1 MISLAQHIRS
11 KRAKHYILMS
21 CLVLIVSYGFAQTGV
36 INKGAKMVVNTGAV
50 MKITGSGADYTNE
63 DTLGFNGRID
73 LDGKIILEGDWTNNT
88 TSDVFINANTD
99 GLVLFNGSSQ
109 QNILGSTASLFENVE
124 LDNTSGLS
132 LSVNMGIKN
141 DFKFTNGS
149 VLLNTKDV
157 FIGTNGTISGTFGAT
172 KMFVVNNTGTLK
184 KRIGGIGSFVFPIGE
199 ITGTTEFTPVSFNL
213 ASHSGVSGTAWVSAH
228 VTNIKHPSNTSPS
241 EFLNRYWTLSSSGI
255 TSPNYSANY
264 YYQQADVSGIENI
277 IYSAEYDGAN
287 RTVYSTVDATNNKL
301 SFTGMST
308 FADYTGVDGT
318 IPTVSVTSSEDP
330 GPTNVGPVP
339 FTVTFSEEV
348 TGFDHTDI
356 TVDNGTASTV
366 STTDDISFDFTV
378 TPDKDS
384 TVTIDIASAVAQDI
398 AGNDNSA
405 ASTYRIVYD
414 STNPTVT
421 ISGSTLPQN
430 TAFDVT
436 IEFNEEV
443 TGFAS
448 EDIAVTNGDVTFFN
462 AITAG
467 YEYVATITP
476 SVTDDMV
483 YVDISAGVAADLAG
497 NTNES
502 ATQYSVQYDEIAP
515 GVTLSGPASPTN
527 QIPFTLTI
535 EFDESVVDFDLS
547 DLSKTNCNIAG
558 WTEVTEGILYTVSV
572 TPTVTNGTV
581 TVDLAAGKVHDD
593 AGNANGNV
601 TDYTVTYD
609 GVSPGVD
616 ITTAAADPTNISPF
630 GITIIFDE
638 EVNHF
643 HLEDI
648 SVTNGS
654 ASNFSTSDSTGFT
667 ADITPTGSGLVTID
681 VLAGVAFD
689 NAGNNNTAGQLSITY
704 DEDDPLLSS
713 TYPVDNA
720 TDVALTDN
728 LQMTFDEVVNEG
740 SGSISIRHTSDDSEF
755 QAINVSALSGY
766 GTKTITINLNDFT
779 SQIEYYV
786 TVPSGAFVD
795 EAGNPYVGISSTTA
809 WSFTIVDENVPVI
822 STVSPA
828 DETENVGVSANLVI
842 TFNESVNAVAGKYIH
857 IVNETTSA
865 VESIE
870 SINTGLVNVSN
881 EVVTINP
888 TDFDGET
895 TYHVLID
902 AGAFEDGETNLFGG
916 ISSTS
921 YWNFTTEDITSP
933 TISEF
938 VPSNGATGVAI
949 DAALQIT
956 FDENVSAGAGSVT
969 IRDVVTSS
977 SHYTI
982 GATSLTMNNNIVN
995 IDPTDFDGETEYYV
1009 EIDADAF
1016 KDASGNYYTGISGS
1030 GNWNFT
1036 TVDNTAPTV
1045 SVVSSVS
1052 SPTNNSP
1059 FEITITFNEAM
1070 TGFGLG
1076 GISVQ
1081 NGSPSNLQ
1089 TSDDMLFTTDIVPDA
1104 EGKVIIIIPDGVAT
1118 DAAGNGNEE
1127 SNELTIEYDNTSP
1140 TVSITST
1147 EPNPTASS
1155 FDITM
1160 SFSEGITEL
1169 ISEDFTIGNGSVSNI
1184 SGSLN
1189 GASWD
1194 ATITPTTDGTVTVEI
1209 LAGEVADTAGNINTA
1224 SNQFNIEYDATGP
1237 EVVALDP
1244 TNGEDP
1250 VPFNTDLQITFNENV
1265 NLNATYYVHIY
1276 ESGFGLVESFE
1287 ANTLSGDGT
1296 NTITINPS
1304 DFESEK
1310 TYYVEIDAQAFTDDL
1325 GNGYLGMS
1333 SGEWEFTIED
1343 ITKPTVANLDPGN
1356 GTQDVAVNATFE
1368 ITFSEE
1374 VDKNVGSI
1382 IIIND
1387 DEYVEHET
1395 IDVETGPVTV
1405 VGNVATFDPVN
1416 TFIGETNYYILVGES
1431 TFQDVSP
1438 NQNNFA
1444 GITSSS
1450 AWTFKTI
1457 DSEPPVISTKS
1468 PMDNSIDVVLN
1479 TNLVATFNEDISMGS
1494 GGNITLMDDQG
1505 VVEVMD
1511 VGSDN
1516 ITISGNQLIIN
1527 PTYDLQ
1533 GLTNYY
1539 VLIDN
1544 TAIEDLFNNSF
1555 AGISNADTWN
1565 FTTVDASAPAVT
1577 NLSPADNDNGVNADA
1592 NLIMTFDKTVVKTTG
1607 TITIM
1612 NSTESTIH
1620 EEIDVT
1626 TSQVDVNGN
1635 VVTIEPSFNFTD
1647 FDDYYVLIDN
1657 GAIQDLDGNSYP
1669 GISDPTLWNFTAG
1682 DYTKP
1687 TIVNLTPANDAEN
1700 VSLTANLEIIFS
1712 ENILPGSGSIVIK
1725 NSTTGSALTTF
1736 DVSAV
1741 DITANVATMNPGPDF
1756 EEKTSYHVLIDG
1768 GAFVDESGNEFAGI
1782 ADNSTWSFTT
1792 GDFTNPEIVEL
1803 SPENNASN
1811 VAIGTDLY
1819 AIFSEEVVANTGLIN
1834 IMSGTATA
1842 ESIDVLS
1849 DQVEINAD
1857 TVFIKPGFSMNGET
1871 SYHVLIDN
1879 NAFHDMAGN
1888 SFAGITEESIWQFN
1902 TEDITQPTVTLTSS
1916 ESGTVNDDF
1925 VVTITFSEE
1934 VTGFEISDIDVTN
1947 AELSDFTNIT
1957 NAKVWTVVVS
1967 PFENGDVYIDIAAGV
1982 AQDAAGNPNTAA
1994 SQFSIIYDS
2003 GVGIEDVIP
2012 FDINIYSTGNKV
2024 IIEFLNTDNYKL
2036 EEGKVEIYNL
2046 VGQKIV
2052 EENLYDL
2059 DRFETEVEHVSHI
2072 YVVKVTLNDSE
2083 YQKRVFVE

>member
-11 KRAKHYILMS
+11 KRAKRYILMT
-21 CLVLIVSYGFAQTGV
+21 CMVLIVFSTGYSQTGV
-36 INKGAKMVVNTGAV
+36 INNGAKMVVNTGAV

-73 LDGKIILEGDWTNNT
+73 LDGTIILEGNWTNNT
-88 TSDVFINANTD
+88 SSQVFINTNTD
-99 GLVLFNGSSQ
+99 GLVLFNGTSQ
-109 QNILGSTASLFENVE
+109 QNILGSSPSLFENIE

-132 LSVNMGIKN
+132 LSANLEVKN
-141 DFKFTNGS
+141 NFSFTNGL
-149 VLLNTKDV
+149 VLLNTNDLI
-157 FIGTNGTISGTFGAT
+157 IGTNGTVSGSLGAT
-172 KMFVVNNTGTLK
+172 KMFVVNSSGTLK
-184 KRIGGIGSFVFPIGE
+184 KRIGGVGSFTFPIGE
-199 ITGTTEFTPVSFNL
+199 NTVTTEYTPVSFNL
-213 ASHSGVSGTAWVSAH
+213 TSHSGVSSAWVSAH
-228 VTNIKHPSNTSPS
+228 VTNSKHPNNTSPS

-255 TSPNYSANY
+255 TSPKYSTNY
-264 YYQQADVSGIENI
+264 YYQQADVSGTENI
-277 IYSAEYDGAN
+277 IYSAEYNGAN
-287 RTVYSTVDATNNKL
+287 RSVYTTVDATNNIL
-301 SFTGMST
+301 SFTGLST

-318 IPTVSVTSSEDP
+318 VPTVSITSSEDP

-348 TGFDHTDI
+348 TDFDNTDI
-356 TVDNGTASTV
+356 TVDNGTPSAV
-366 STTDDISFDFTV
+366 STTNDITFNFTV

-398 AGNDNSA
+398 AGNDNTA
-405 ASTYRIVYD
+405 ATTYRIDYD

-421 ISGSTLPQN
+421 ISGPTLPQN
-430 TAFDVT
+430 TAFDVN

-448 EDIAVTNGDVTFFN
+448 EDISVTNGDVTFFD

-497 NTNES
+497 NTNIAAS
-502 ATQYSVQYDEIAP
+502 QYAVQYDEIAP

-527 QIPFTLTI
+527 QSPFTLTI

-558 WTEVTEGILYTVSV
+558 WTVVTEGILYTVSV

-581 TVDLAAGKVHDD
+581 TVDLAAGKVHDE
-593 AGNANGNV
+593 AGNANGDV

-609 GVSPGVD
+609 GVPPGVN
-616 ITTAAADPTNISPF
+616 ITTVAVDPTNTTPF
-630 GITIIFDE
+630 GITITFDE

-643 HLEDI
+643 HLADI
-648 SVTNGS
+648 SVTNGG
-654 ASNFSTSDSTGFT
+654 ASSFSTTDSTVFT
-667 ADITPTGSGLVTID
+667 ASITPTASGLVTID

-704 DEDDPLLSS
+704 DEDAPVLSS

-728 LQMTFDEVVNEG
+728 LQMIFNEKVYEG

-766 GTKTITINLNDFT
+766 GTKTLVINPNDFI

-786 TVPSGAFVD
+786 TVPAGAFVD
-795 EAGNPYVGISSTTA
+795 AAGNPYAGISSTTA

-870 SINTGLVNVSN
+870 ATNTGMVNVSN

-902 AGAFEDGETNLFGG
+902 AGAFEDGDTNPFGG

-921 YWNFTTEDITSP
+921 YWNFTTEDITPP
-933 TISEF
+933 TVSEF

-949 DAALQIT
+949 DAVLQIT
-956 FDENVSAGAGSVT
+956 FDENISAGAGSVT
-969 IRDVVTSS
+969 IRDVVTSNT
-977 SHYTI
+977 HYTI

-1052 SPTNNSP
+1052 SPTNSSP
-1059 FEITITFNEAM
+1059 FEITITFNETM

-1081 NGSPSNLQ
+1081 NGTPSNLN
-1089 TSDDMLFTTDIVPDA
+1089 TSDNMVFTADITPDS
-1104 EGKVIIIIPDGVAT
+1104 EGNVVIIIPDGVAT
-1118 DAAGNGNEE
+1118 DDAGNGNEI
-1127 SNELTIEYDNTSP
+1127 SNEVTVKYDITVP
-1140 TVSITST
+1140 TVSIEST

-1155 FDITM
+1155 FNITAT
-1160 SFSEGITEL
+1160 FSEGITEL
-1169 ISEDFTIGNGSVSNI
+1169 ISEDFTIGNGSVTNI

-1209 LAGEVADTAGNINTA
+1209 LAGEVTDTAGNVNTA
-1224 SNQFNIEYDATGP
+1224 SNQFTIEYDATGP
-1237 EVVALDP
+1237 EITALDP

-1250 VPFNTDLQITFNENV
+1250 VPYNTDLQITFNENV
-1265 NLNATYYVHIY
+1265 NLNATYYVYIY
-1276 ESGFGLVESFE
+1276 ETGVGLVESFE
-1287 ANTLSGDGT
+1287 ANTLSGGGT

-1310 TYYVEIDAQAFTDDL
+1310 TYHIEIDAQAFTDDL
-1325 GNGYLGMS
+1325 GNGYLGMNA
-1333 SGEWEFTIED
+1333 GEWEFTIED
-1343 ITKPTVANLDPGN
+1343 KTEPTVTNLDPGN
-1356 GTQDVAVNATFE
+1356 GTQDVAVNASFE
-1368 ITFSEE
+1368 ITFSEN

-1382 IIIND
+1382 IIMNA
-1387 DEYVEHET
+1387 DENVEHET
-1395 IDVETGPVTV
+1395 IDIETGPVTV

-1457 DSEPPVISTKS
+1457 DSEPPVISIKS
-1468 PMDNSIDVVLN
+1468 PADNSIDVSLN
-1479 TNLVATFNEDISMGS
+1479 TDIVATFDEDIAPGS
-1494 GGNITLMDDQG
+1494 GNITIMDDQG
-1505 VVEVMD
+1505 VVEIMA

-1565 FTTVDASAPAVT
+1565 FITVDASAPAVT
-1577 NLSPADNDNGVNADA
+1577 SLSPVDDDTGVNADA
-1592 NLIMTFDKTVVKTTG
+1592 NLIMTFDKTVVKTMG
-1607 TITIM
+1607 AITIM
-1612 NSTESTIH
+1612 NSTESSIH

-1626 TSQVDVNGN
+1626 TTQVSVSGN
-1635 VVTIEPSFNFTD
+1635 EVTIDPSVNFSD
-1647 FDDYYVLIDN
+1647 FDEYYVLIDN

-1669 GISDPTLWNFTAG
+1669 GISDPAIWNFTAG
-1682 DYTKP
+1682 DYTEP
-1687 TIVNLTPANDAEN
+1687 TIVSVTPTNNAVD
-1700 VSLTANLEIIFS
+1700 VSLTANLEIEFS
-1712 ENILPGSGSIVIK
+1712 ENILAGSGNIVIK
-1725 NSTTGSALTTF
+1725 NTSTGAALTTF
-1736 DVSAV
+1736 DASAAN
-1741 DITANVATMNPGPDF
+1741 ITANIATMDPGPEF
-1756 EEKTSYHVLIDG
+1756 EENTTYHVLIDG
-1768 GAFVDESGNEFAGI
+1768 GAFVDGSGNEFAGI
-1782 ADNSTWSFTT
+1782 ADNTTWSFTT
-1792 GDFTNPEIVEL
+1792 GDFTNPIISRL
-1803 SPENNASN
+1803 SPENNATN
-1811 VAIGTDLY
+1811 VNVNTSLY
-1819 AIFSEEVVANTGLIN
+1819 AIFSEQVVANSGLIN
-1834 IMSGTATA
+1834 IMSGTTNH

-1849 DQVEINAD
+1849 GQVEINSD
-1857 TVFIKPGFSMNGET
+1857 TVFIDPGFTMDGET
-1871 SYHVLIDN
+1871 DYHVLIDN
-1879 NAFHDMAGN
+1879 GAFHDMAGN
-1888 SFAGITEESIWQFN
+1888 SFAGITEESTWKFT
-1902 TEDITQPTVTLTSS
+1902 TEDITQPTVTITSA
-1916 ESGTVNDDF
+1916 ESGTVNDNF

-1934 VTGFEISDIDVTN
+1934 VTDFEMSDIDVTN
-1947 AELSDFTNIT
+1947 AELSDFTNVT

-1967 PFENGDVYIDIAAGV
+1967 PFENGDVYVDIAAGV

-2012 FDINIYSTGNKV
+2012 FDMNIYSTGNKV
-2024 IIEFLNTDNYKL
+2024 IIEFMNTENYKL

-2052 EENLYDL
+2052 EENIYKL

-2072 YVVKVTLNDSE
+2072 YIVKVTLNDFE
-2083 YQKRVFVE
+2083 YQQRVFVE